1 MNDLNDE
8 NKSDKKKEIQEDK
21 LSIEDQL
28 KNSEDKLLR
37 SLAEIENQRNR
48 YEKIL
53 KKLSTLEVLILHEK
67 VWLF

>member
-8 NKSDKKKEIQEDK
+8 SKSDKEKGNQEDK

-37 SLAEIENQRNR
+37 SLAEIEN
-48 YEKIL
+48 
-53 KKLSTLEVLILHEK
+53 
-67 VWLF
+67 LFV